1 MAQIETLD
9 RLKRRLTLS
18 IDLSALESAYQ
29 KRLQTEAKRANIRG
43 YRQGK
48 VPAKVL
54 ERQSGKQIREQVLA
68 GLVDEAFKSAVEELK
83 LRVAGSV
90 EVAEWPTALG
100 VEGAVDVNVTLEVY
114 PDIDLKDMKKEK
126 IEDPECEITTL
137 EIDEALDTLRE
148 QHQDWQVVE
157 RASQTGD
164 RLTVDFEGTLADE
177 SSPMENGSAKD
188 HVMILGKANMIDG
201 FEQGLEGVSAGD
213 EPVLSLTFP
222 EDYHAKEIAG
232 KAVTFKVIVHKV
244 EEPILLSWEK
254 LATQLNFE
262 KGGVDAM
269 REEVERNLTA
279 QCEQAR
285 DSIQKENVLSVLRAL
300 NPIDIPAAVLDE
312 EIHHMQQNMIQQWQQ
327 QSGQSVDMKEMSLPR
342 EPFVKQATIRVQ
354 NALLLQK
361 VIEQNSIKPDPAQVD
376 HYLEMITSRYESP
389 EELRTQIRANPEQMA
404 QITTAVLEKQAIVHI
419 MQEASVTAKPYAYKD
434 LLEAQ
439 RALQAEQSA

>member
-1 MAQIETLD
+1 M
-9 RLKRRLTLS
+9 R
-18 IDLSALESAYQ
+18 
-29 KRLQTEAKRANIRG
+29 
-43 YRQGK
+43 
-48 VPAKVL
+48 P
-54 ERQSGKQIREQVLA
+54 
-68 GLVDEAFKSAVEELK
+68 FKSAVEELK
-83 LRVAGSV
+83 LRVAGGV

-100 VEGAVDVNVTLEVY
+100 VEGSVEVNVMLEVY

-126 IEDPECEITTL
+126 IEDPECEISTL

-164 RLTVDFEGTLADE
+164 RLTIDFEGTLADE

-188 HVMILGKANMIDG
+188 HVMILGKANMIEG

-213 EPVLSLTFP
+213 KPVLSLAFP
-222 EDYHAKEIAG
+222 DDYHAKEIAG
-232 KAVTFKVIVHKV
+232 KAVTFNVMVHKV
-244 EEPILLSWEK
+244 EEPVTLSWED

-285 DSIQKENVLSVLRAL
+285 DGIQKENVLTVLRAL
-300 NPIDIPAAVLDE
+300 NPIDIPTAVLDE
-312 EIHHMQQNMIQQWQQ
+312 EIHHMQQNMMQQWQQ

-354 NALLLQK
+354 NALF
-361 VIEQNSIKPDPAQVD
+361 V
-376 HYLEMITSRYESP
+376 TESNR
-389 EELRTQIRANPEQMA
+389 ETHHQ
-404 QITTAVLEKQAIVHI
+404 T
-419 MQEASVTAKPYAYKD
+419 
-434 LLEAQ
+434 
-439 RALQAEQSA
+439 